1 MKKKKNTIASIFLDI
16 TAVGIALVVFFPV
29 YLMISTS
36 FKTTMEYFQSPM
48 GLPKKIF
55 LDNYIQAWRISNF
68 SMILRNSLFIAV
80 ISIVMVVV
88 LSALAAYP
96 LARHNRKLSKLVYI
110 LFVSGLMLP
119 FQTGM
124 IPLVGMLKKM
134 DLLNTFRGIILV
146 YVATNIAFAVFLF
159 TGYIKSIPREL
170 DESAYMDGC
179 PKFLLFW
186 KIIFPLMKPVTATVI
201 IITALSIWNDFLI
214 NYLIIQSASMRTIP
228 ASAYVFFNKYNT
240 NWGYGFAVLV
250 LSMLPLVIL
259 FLALQKEFIKGVA
272 SGAVKG

>member
-1 MKKKKNTIASIFLDI
+1 MDFSAMI
-16 TAVGIALVVFFPV
+16 IALAVFFPV

-36 FKTTMEYFQSPM
+36 FKTTMEYFQSPI
-48 GLPKKIF
+48 GFPKKLF
-55 LDNYIQAWRISNF
+55 FDNYIEAWRIANF
-68 SMILRNSLFIAV
+68 STVLRNSVFISV
-80 ISIVMVVV
+80 TSILLVVV
-88 LSALAAYP
+88 LAAFAAYP
-96 LARHNRKLSKLVYI
+96 LARYNKKLSKAVYV

-134 DLLNTFRGIILV
+134 VLLNTFRGLISV

-179 PKFLLFW
+179 PKFKLFW

-201 IITALSIWNDFLI
+201 IITALSVWNDFLI
-214 NYLIIQSASMRTIP
+214 NYLIVQKASMRTIP

-259 FLALQKEFIKGVA
+259 FLILQKEFIKGIA